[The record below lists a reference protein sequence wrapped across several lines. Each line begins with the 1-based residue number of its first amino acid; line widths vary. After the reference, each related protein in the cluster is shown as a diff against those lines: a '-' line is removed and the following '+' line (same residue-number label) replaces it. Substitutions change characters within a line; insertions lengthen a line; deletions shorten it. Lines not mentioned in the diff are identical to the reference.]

1 MSSQGLT
8 NTKRRIS
15 SVTSTKKITKAME
28 LVASA
33 KLRKW
38 RSSMDNII
46 SYLNTMEEIISTCA
60 SVELDDPI
68 LELKKFKNAKSNLY
82 IVVTSSLGLCGG
94 YNYNLFKFLN
104 GKISK
109 EDKVWVLGTKGLVK
123 LSHEDLSLEDKYVSF
138 LDKFDYSKV
147 ANLKNEIIKEYST
160 GQYMSLQLIT
170 TTYKNSLTFIP
181 KQIQVLPLE
190 NLSKN
195 VKYTDVIFEPNRKE
209 VLSLVVPKYLQ
220 TLLYGRL
227 TEAIVCEQ
235 AARRNAMDSATDNA
249 EELLDKLHIEYNKA
263 RQGAITQEITEVIGG
278 SINK

>member
-104 GKISK
+104 GKIS
-109 EDKVWVLGTKGLVK
+109 
-123 LSHEDLSLEDKYVSF
+123 
-138 LDKFDYSKV
+138 
-147 ANLKNEIIKEYST
+147 
-160 GQYMSLQLIT
+160 
-170 TTYKNSLTFIP
+170 
-181 KQIQVLPLE
+181 
-190 NLSKN
+190 
-195 VKYTDVIFEPNRKE
+195 
-209 VLSLVVPKYLQ
+209 
-220 TLLYGRL
+220 
-227 TEAIVCEQ
+227 
-235 AARRNAMDSATDNA
+235 
-249 EELLDKLHIEYNKA
+249 
-263 RQGAITQEITEVIGG
+263 
-278 SINK
+278 

>member
-38 RSSMDNII
+38 RDSMENII
-46 SYLNTMEEIISTCA
+46 SYLNSMEEIISLCA

-68 LELKKFKNAKSNLY
+68 LELKKFKNATAKLY

-94 YNYNLFKFLN
+94 CNYNLFKFLN
-104 GKISK
+104 GKINK
-109 EDKVWVLGTKGLVK
+109 EDKVWVLGTKGLVR
-123 LSHEDLSLEDKYVSF
+123 LTREDLSLEDKYVSF

-147 ANLKNEIIKEYST
+147 ANLKDEIIKEYSS
-160 GQYMSLQLIT
+160 GRYSSVQLIT
-170 TTYKNSLTFIP
+170 TNYKNSLTFIP
-181 KQIQVLPLE
+181 KDIQVLPLE

-195 VKYTDVIFEPNRKE
+195 ENFADIIFEPNRKE